1 MKLSAEAEESSAG
14 IVEASAAVAARMGCA
29 EQEEGF
35 WNLDDAA
42 TEGIAHSAVGI
53 EVAGTPGTF
62 GFAVEVCT
70 AAAVDG
76 RVRRPGEL

>member
-14 IVEASAAVAARMGCA
+14 IVEASVVAARMGCA

-53 EVAGTPGTF
+53 EVAGTPGTL
-62 GFAVEVCT
+62 GFAVE
-70 AAAVDG
+70 A
-76 RVRRPGEL
+76 